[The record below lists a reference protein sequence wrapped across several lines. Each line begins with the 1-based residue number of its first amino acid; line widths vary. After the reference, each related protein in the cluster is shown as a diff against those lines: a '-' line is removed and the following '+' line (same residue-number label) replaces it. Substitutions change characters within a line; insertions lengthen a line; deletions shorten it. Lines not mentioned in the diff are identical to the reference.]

1 MHPSPWG
8 VRGAAPSAS
17 ASVSASSAS
26 VSASSA
32 FASASFASASPAS
45 SDSVCGST
53 FLDRNHHDLGRHQD
67 RGHRQ
72 FGRHKPGC
80 LFLGRRRGD
89 WRKSTKSNGVMWTGI
104 ASSGEGNVLL
114 ASYATAAEMPGEW
127 GILRSRNWGGS
138 WADSMKGLPPERPD
152 EPPPPVDTQGFVS
165 AASSSNGQN
174 LAMLGGDMYVP
185 SKPWPYTGSPKSWPR
200 QVPPTPWVSS
210 EHWFIDWAGAGWPG
224 VPSAGR
230 RLFRDVAV
238 SADGKITALA
248 AMKGPGDWDKG
259 ALLSSPN
266 SGASW
271 AVVPGTEGIDWT
283 SIAMSADGKVITAA
297 RSDGSVWTSSNAGQT
312 FTEAKGVAAASLV
325 MSADGKRQYALSS
338 GFVAIDATGAFIP
351 AYPGS
356 AYLSTDSGQNWS
368 RLPPEVWAQL
378 PKCRVIRLTDVAS
391 SADGLQLALTT
402 GASGA
407 DENPCESTD
416 PIQPKSLSEGHIYL
430 IKAVSGGWK
439 VTQVP

>member
-1 MHPSPWG
+1 
-8 VRGAAPSAS
+8 
-17 ASVSASSAS
+17 
-26 VSASSA
+26 
-32 FASASFASASPAS
+32 
-45 SDSVCGST
+45 
-53 FLDRNHHDLGRHQD
+53 
-67 RGHRQ
+67 
-72 FGRHKPGC
+72 
-80 LFLGRRRGD
+80 
-89 WRKSTKSNGVMWTGI
+89 
-104 ASSGEGNVLL
+104 
-114 ASYATAAEMPGEW
+114 
-127 GILRSRNWGGS
+127 
-138 WADSMKGLPPERPD
+138 
-152 EPPPPVDTQGFVS
+152 
-165 AASSSNGQN
+165 
-174 LAMLGGDMYVP
+174 ML
-185 SKPWPYTGSPKSWPR
+185 
-200 QVPPTPWVSS
+200 
-210 EHWFIDWAGAGWPG
+210 
-224 VPSAGR
+224 
-230 RLFRDVAV
+230 
-238 SADGKITALA
+238 
-248 AMKGPGDWDKG
+248 
-259 ALLSSPN
+259 
-266 SGASW
+266 
-271 AVVPGTEGIDWT
+271 PGTEGIDWT
-283 SIAMSADGKVITAA
+283 SVAMSADGKVITAA
-297 RSDGSVWTSSNAGQT
+297 RSDDSVWTSSNAGQT

>member
-1 MHPSPWG
+1 MTSDGTKIAAIASLDGSPRPPVPPPPANLDVFSSEDG
-8 VRGAAPSAS
+8 GA
-17 ASVSASSAS
+17 
-26 VSASSA
+26 
-32 FASASFASASPAS
+32 
-45 SDSVCGST
+45 T
-53 FLDRNHHDLGRHQD
+53 
-67 RGHRQ
+67 
-72 FGRHKPGC
+72 
-80 LFLGRRRGD
+80 
-89 WRKSTKSNGVMWTGI
+89 WRKSTKSNGAMWTGI

-114 ASYATAAEMPGEW
+114 ASYTTAYEW

-138 WADSMKGLPPERPD
+138 WEDNMHSSVPGNMR
-152 EPPPPVDTQGFVS
+152 QGFVS

-174 LAMLGGDMYVP
+174 LAMCGSENYYKNVLVGPDLKVFTGYPVP
-185 SKPWPYTGSPKSWPR
+185 S
-200 QVPPTPWVSS
+200 VWVSS
-210 EHWFIDWAGAGWPG
+210 EYWSIKWVEKGWLGPVG
-224 VPSAGR
+224 VPPAGR
-230 RLFRDVAV
+230 RIFRDVAL
-238 SADGKITALA
+238 SADGKIITLA
-248 AMKGPGDWDKG
+248 AMKSFADKG

-266 SGASW
+266 SGESF
-271 AVVPGTEGIDWT
+271 AVLPGTEGIDWT
-283 SIAMSADGKVITAA
+283 SVAMSADGKVVTAA
-297 RSDGSVWTSSNAGQT
+297 RTDGSVWTSSNAGQN
-312 FTEAKGVAAASLV
+312 FTEAKGVANVQSQGVANVQSASLV

-338 GFVAIDATGAFIP
+338 GNVAIDATGAFIP

-368 RLPPEVWAQL
+368 RFPPEVWAQL